1 MKRRQERTQ
10 LTEAHKKK
18 IYLFAIIVA
27 LIFIAAV
34 GYLVGKPMV
43 EFVREPERFRAWVDS
58 SGFVSRVIFV
68 GMVIFQLIIA
78 LIPGEPLEMGAG
90 YAFGAWEGTILCII
104 GCVIGSALV
113 FLFVRR
119 FGVKL
124 VEVFFPREKIRSLR
138 FLQDSRRLNL
148 LTFIVFFIPGTP
160 KDLLSYFIG
169 LTDMKLGTWLL
180 ITAVAR
186 IPSIVTSTVTG
197 DALGLK
203 DYQFAL
209 IAFGVTLAL
218 SLAGILVY
226 RRLSAR
232 RHPTA
237 KEGSYA
243 QRHTDRPTD
252 RNAAHPQNRRTRGCG
267 GRVSRTV
274 RQLQGQDRPFPLE
287 YIESGR

>member
-68 GMVIFQLIIA
+68 GMVVFQLIIA

-90 YAFGAWEGTILCII
+90 YAFGAVEGTILCII

-169 LTDMKLGTWLL
+169 LTDMKLGTWLC

-218 SLAGILVY
+218 SLLGILVY
-226 RRLSAR
+226 RRLTAR
-232 RHPTA
+232 RHPN
-237 KEGSYA
+237 G
-243 QRHTDRPTD
+243 
-252 RNAAHPQNRRTRGCG
+252 
-267 GRVSRTV
+267 
-274 RQLQGQDRPFPLE
+274 
-287 YIESGR
+287 

>member
-34 GYLVGKPMV
+34 GYLVGKPMI

-68 GMVIFQLIIA
+68 GMVVFQLIIA

-169 LTDMKLGTWLL
+169 LTDMKLGTWLC

-232 RHPTA
+232 RHPN
-237 KEGSYA
+237 G
-243 QRHTDRPTD
+243 
-252 RNAAHPQNRRTRGCG
+252 
-267 GRVSRTV
+267 
-274 RQLQGQDRPFPLE
+274 
-287 YIESGR
+287 

>member
-27 LIFIAAV
+27 LIFIGAV

-68 GMVIFQLIIA
+68 GMVVFQLIIA

-90 YAFGAWEGTILCII
+90 YAFGAVEGTILCII

-138 FLQDSRRLNL
+138 FLQDSRRLDL

-232 RHPTA
+232 RHPN
-237 KEGSYA
+237 G
-243 QRHTDRPTD
+243 
-252 RNAAHPQNRRTRGCG
+252 
-267 GRVSRTV
+267 
-274 RQLQGQDRPFPLE
+274 
-287 YIESGR
+287 

>member
-34 GYLVGKPMV
+34 GYLVGKPMI

-58 SGFVSRVIFV
+58 SGFVSRVVFV
-68 GMVIFQLIIA
+68 GMVVFQLIIA

-90 YAFGAWEGTILCII
+90 YAFGALEGTLLCII

-169 LTDMKLGTWLL
+169 LTDMKLGTWLF

-232 RHPTA
+232 RHPN
-237 KEGSYA
+237 G
-243 QRHTDRPTD
+243 
-252 RNAAHPQNRRTRGCG
+252 
-267 GRVSRTV
+267 
-274 RQLQGQDRPFPLE
+274 
-287 YIESGR
+287 

>member
-1 MKRRQERTQ
+1 MKRRRERMQ

-34 GYLVGKPMV
+34 GYLVGKPMI

-68 GMVIFQLIIA
+68 GMVVFQLIIA

-90 YAFGAWEGTILCII
+90 YAFGAVEGTILCII

-232 RHPTA
+232 RHPN
-237 KEGSYA
+237 G
-243 QRHTDRPTD
+243 
-252 RNAAHPQNRRTRGCG
+252 
-267 GRVSRTV
+267 
-274 RQLQGQDRPFPLE
+274 
-287 YIESGR
+287 

>member
-34 GYLVGKPMV
+34 GYLVGKPMI

-68 GMVIFQLIIA
+68 GMVVFQLIIA

-90 YAFGAWEGTILCII
+90 YAFGAVEGTILCII

-209 IAFGVTLAL
+209 IAFGATLAL
-218 SLAGILVY
+218 SLVGILVY

-232 RHPTA
+232 RHPN
-237 KEGSYA
+237 G
-243 QRHTDRPTD
+243 
-252 RNAAHPQNRRTRGCG
+252 
-267 GRVSRTV
+267 
-274 RQLQGQDRPFPLE
+274 
-287 YIESGR
+287 

>member
-1 MKRRQERTQ
+1 MKRKRERAQ

-58 SGFVSRVIFV
+58 SGFASRVIFV

-90 YAFGAWEGTILCII
+90 YAFGAVEGTILCII

-169 LTDMKLGTWLL
+169 LTDMKLGTWLF

-209 IAFGVTLAL
+209 IAFGATLAL
-218 SLAGILVY
+218 SLVGILVY

-232 RHPTA
+232 RHPN
-237 KEGSYA
+237 G
-243 QRHTDRPTD
+243 
-252 RNAAHPQNRRTRGCG
+252 
-267 GRVSRTV
+267 
-274 RQLQGQDRPFPLE
+274 
-287 YIESGR
+287 

>member
-1 MKRRQERTQ
+1 MKRRQERAQ

-27 LIFIAAV
+27 LIFIGAV

-68 GMVIFQLIIA
+68 GMVVFQLIIA

-90 YAFGAWEGTILCII
+90 YAFGAVEGTILCII

-169 LTDMKLGTWLL
+169 LTDMKLGTWLF

-218 SLAGILVY
+218 SLLGILVY

-232 RHPTA
+232 RHPN
-237 KEGSYA
+237 G
-243 QRHTDRPTD
+243 
-252 RNAAHPQNRRTRGCG
+252 
-267 GRVSRTV
+267 
-274 RQLQGQDRPFPLE
+274 
-287 YIESGR
+287 

>member
-18 IYLFAIIVA
+18 IYLFAIVVA
-27 LIFIAAV
+27 LIFIGAV

-58 SGFVSRVIFV
+58 SGFASRVIFV
-68 GMVIFQLIIA
+68 GMVVFQLIIA

-90 YAFGAWEGTILCII
+90 YAFGAVEGTILCII

-169 LTDMKLGTWLL
+169 LTDMKLGTWLF

-232 RHPTA
+232 RHPN
-237 KEGSYA
+237 G
-243 QRHTDRPTD
+243 
-252 RNAAHPQNRRTRGCG
+252 
-267 GRVSRTV
+267 
-274 RQLQGQDRPFPLE
+274 
-287 YIESGR
+287 

>member
-27 LIFIAAV
+27 LIVIAAV
-34 GYLVGKPMV
+34 GYLVGKPMI

-68 GMVIFQLIIA
+68 GMVVFQLIIA

-90 YAFGAWEGTILCII
+90 YAFGAVEGTILCII

-209 IAFGVTLAL
+209 IAFGVTLVL

-232 RHPTA
+232 RHPN
-237 KEGSYA
+237 G
-243 QRHTDRPTD
+243 
-252 RNAAHPQNRRTRGCG
+252 
-267 GRVSRTV
+267 
-274 RQLQGQDRPFPLE
+274 
-287 YIESGR
+287 

>member
-18 IYLFAIIVA
+18 IYLFAIVVA
-27 LIFIAAV
+27 LLFIAAV

-43 EFVREPERFRAWVDS
+43 DFVREPERFRAWVDS

-68 GMVIFQLIIA
+68 GMVVFQLIIA

-90 YAFGAWEGTILCII
+90 YAFGAVEGTILCII

-197 DALGLK
+197 DALGLQN
-203 DYQFAL
+203 YQFAL
-209 IAFGVTLAL
+209 IAFGATLLL
-218 SLAGILVY
+218 SLGGILVY

-232 RHPTA
+232 RHPN
-237 KEGSYA
+237 G
-243 QRHTDRPTD
+243 
-252 RNAAHPQNRRTRGCG
+252 
-267 GRVSRTV
+267 
-274 RQLQGQDRPFPLE
+274 
-287 YIESGR
+287 

>member
-1 MKRRQERTQ
+1 M
-10 LTEAHKKK
+10 
-18 IYLFAIIVA
+18 I
-27 LIFIAAV
+27 
-34 GYLVGKPMV
+34 

-90 YAFGAWEGTILCII
+90 YAFGAVEGTILCII

-160 KDLLSYFIG
+160 KDLRSLLHRPHRHETGHMASHHRRGPHPLDRHLDRHRRRARAEELSVRPHR
-169 LTDMKLGTWLL
+169 L
-180 ITAVAR
+180 R
-186 IPSIVTSTVTG
+186 R
-197 DALGLK
+197 DAG
-203 DYQFAL
+203 F
-209 IAFGVTLAL
+209 
-218 SLAGILVY
+218 
-226 RRLSAR
+226 
-232 RHPTA
+232 
-237 KEGSYA
+237 
-243 QRHTDRPTD
+243 
-252 RNAAHPQNRRTRGCG
+252 
-267 GRVSRTV
+267 
-274 RQLQGQDRPFPLE
+274 
-287 YIESGR
+287 

>member
-18 IYLFAIIVA
+18 IYLFAIVVA
-27 LIFIAAV
+27 LIFIGAV

-58 SGFVSRVIFV
+58 SGFASRVIFV
-68 GMVIFQLIIA
+68 GMVVFQLIIA

-90 YAFGAWEGTILCII
+90 YAFGAVEGTILCII

-169 LTDMKLGTWLL
+169 LTDMKLGTWLC

-218 SLAGILVY
+218 SLLGILVY

-232 RHPTA
+232 RHPN
-237 KEGSYA
+237 G
-243 QRHTDRPTD
+243 
-252 RNAAHPQNRRTRGCG
+252 
-267 GRVSRTV
+267 
-274 RQLQGQDRPFPLE
+274 
-287 YIESGR
+287 

>member
-1 MKRRQERTQ
+1 MKRRRERAQ

-27 LIFIAAV
+27 LLFIAAV

-68 GMVIFQLIIA
+68 GMVVFQLIIA

-90 YAFGAWEGTILCII
+90 YAFGAVEGTILCII

-232 RHPTA
+232 RHPN
-237 KEGSYA
+237 G
-243 QRHTDRPTD
+243 
-252 RNAAHPQNRRTRGCG
+252 
-267 GRVSRTV
+267 
-274 RQLQGQDRPFPLE
+274 
-287 YIESGR
+287 

>member
-1 MKRRQERTQ
+1 MKRRQERAQ

-27 LIFIAAV
+27 LIFIGAV

-68 GMVIFQLIIA
+68 GMVVFQLIIA

-90 YAFGAWEGTILCII
+90 YAFGAVEGTILCII

-138 FLQDSRRLNL
+138 FLQDSRRLDL

-169 LTDMKLGTWLL
+169 LTDMKLGTWLC

-218 SLAGILVY
+218 SLLGILVY

-232 RHPTA
+232 RHPN
-237 KEGSYA
+237 G
-243 QRHTDRPTD
+243 
-252 RNAAHPQNRRTRGCG
+252 
-267 GRVSRTV
+267 
-274 RQLQGQDRPFPLE
+274 
-287 YIESGR
+287 

>member
-27 LIFIAAV
+27 LIFIGAV

-58 SGFVSRVIFV
+58 SGFVSRVVFV
-68 GMVIFQLIIA
+68 GMVVFQLIIA

-90 YAFGAWEGTILCII
+90 YAFGAVEGTILCII

-169 LTDMKLGTWLL
+169 LTDMKLGTWLC

-218 SLAGILVY
+218 SLLGILVY

-232 RHPTA
+232 RHPN
-237 KEGSYA
+237 G
-243 QRHTDRPTD
+243 
-252 RNAAHPQNRRTRGCG
+252 
-267 GRVSRTV
+267 
-274 RQLQGQDRPFPLE
+274 
-287 YIESGR
+287 

>member
-34 GYLVGKPMV
+34 GYLVGKPMI

-68 GMVIFQLIIA
+68 GMVVFQLIIA

-90 YAFGAWEGTILCII
+90 YAFGAVEGTILCII

-218 SLAGILVY
+218 SLVGILVY

-232 RHPTA
+232 RHPN
-237 KEGSYA
+237 G
-243 QRHTDRPTD
+243 
-252 RNAAHPQNRRTRGCG
+252 
-267 GRVSRTV
+267 
-274 RQLQGQDRPFPLE
+274 
-287 YIESGR
+287 

>member
-68 GMVIFQLIIA
+68 GMVVFQLIIA

-90 YAFGAWEGTILCII
+90 YAFGAVEGTILCII

-138 FLQDSRRLNL
+138 FLQDSRRLDL

-169 LTDMKLGTWLL
+169 LTDMKLGTWLC

-218 SLAGILVY
+218 SLLGILVY

-232 RHPTA
+232 RHPN
-237 KEGSYA
+237 G
-243 QRHTDRPTD
+243 
-252 RNAAHPQNRRTRGCG
+252 
-267 GRVSRTV
+267 
-274 RQLQGQDRPFPLE
+274 
-287 YIESGR
+287 

>member
-1 MKRRQERTQ
+1 MKRRQERAQ

-34 GYLVGKPMV
+34 GYLVGKPMI

-90 YAFGAWEGTILCII
+90 YAFGAVEGTILCII

-232 RHPTA
+232 RHPN
-237 KEGSYA
+237 G
-243 QRHTDRPTD
+243 
-252 RNAAHPQNRRTRGCG
+252 
-267 GRVSRTV
+267 
-274 RQLQGQDRPFPLE
+274 
-287 YIESGR
+287 

>member
-1 MKRRQERTQ
+1 MKRKRERAQ

-68 GMVIFQLIIA
+68 GMAVFQLVIA

-90 YAFGAWEGTILCII
+90 YAFGAVEGTILCII

-232 RHPTA
+232 RHPN
-237 KEGSYA
+237 G
-243 QRHTDRPTD
+243 
-252 RNAAHPQNRRTRGCG
+252 
-267 GRVSRTV
+267 
-274 RQLQGQDRPFPLE
+274 
-287 YIESGR
+287 

>member
-18 IYLFAIIVA
+18 IYLFAIVVA
-27 LIFIAAV
+27 LLFIAAV

-68 GMVIFQLIIA
+68 GMVVFQLVIA

-90 YAFGAWEGTILCII
+90 YAFGAVEGTILCII

-218 SLAGILVY
+218 SLLGILVY

-232 RHPTA
+232 RHPN
-237 KEGSYA
+237 G
-243 QRHTDRPTD
+243 
-252 RNAAHPQNRRTRGCG
+252 
-267 GRVSRTV
+267 
-274 RQLQGQDRPFPLE
+274 
-287 YIESGR
+287 

>member
-1 MKRRQERTQ
+1 MKRKRERAQ

-27 LIFIAAV
+27 LLFIAAV

-43 EFVREPERFRAWVDS
+43 DFVREPERFRAWVDS

-68 GMVIFQLIIA
+68 GMVVFQLVIA

-90 YAFGAWEGTILCII
+90 YAFGAVEGTILCII

-169 LTDMKLGTWLL
+169 LTDMKLGTWLF

-232 RHPTA
+232 RHPN
-237 KEGSYA
+237 G
-243 QRHTDRPTD
+243 
-252 RNAAHPQNRRTRGCG
+252 
-267 GRVSRTV
+267 
-274 RQLQGQDRPFPLE
+274 
-287 YIESGR
+287 

>member
-18 IYLFAIIVA
+18 IYLAAIIVA

-34 GYLVGKPMV
+34 GYLVGKPMI

-68 GMVIFQLIIA
+68 GMVVFQLVIA

-90 YAFGAWEGTILCII
+90 YAFGAVEGTILCII

-169 LTDMKLGTWLL
+169 LTDMKLGTWLC

-218 SLAGILVY
+218 SLLGILVY

-232 RHPTA
+232 RHPN
-237 KEGSYA
+237 G
-243 QRHTDRPTD
+243 
-252 RNAAHPQNRRTRGCG
+252 
-267 GRVSRTV
+267 
-274 RQLQGQDRPFPLE
+274 
-287 YIESGR
+287 

>member
-34 GYLVGKPMV
+34 GYLVGKPMI

-90 YAFGAWEGTILCII
+90 YAFGAVEGTILCII

-169 LTDMKLGTWLL
+169 LTDMKLGTWLF

-203 DYQFAL
+203 NYQFAL

-232 RHPTA
+232 RHPN
-237 KEGSYA
+237 G
-243 QRHTDRPTD
+243 
-252 RNAAHPQNRRTRGCG
+252 
-267 GRVSRTV
+267 
-274 RQLQGQDRPFPLE
+274 
-287 YIESGR
+287 

>member
-1 MKRRQERTQ
+1 MQ

-27 LIFIAAV
+27 LIFIGAV

-43 EFVREPERFRAWVDS
+43 EFVREPERFRAWADS

-68 GMVIFQLIIA
+68 GMVVFQLIIA

-90 YAFGAWEGTILCII
+90 YAFGAVEGTILCII

-218 SLAGILVY
+218 SLLGILVY

-232 RHPTA
+232 RHPN
-237 KEGSYA
+237 G
-243 QRHTDRPTD
+243 
-252 RNAAHPQNRRTRGCG
+252 
-267 GRVSRTV
+267 
-274 RQLQGQDRPFPLE
+274 
-287 YIESGR
+287 

>member
-1 MKRRQERTQ
+1 MKRRRERMQ

-68 GMVIFQLIIA
+68 GMVVFQLIIA

-90 YAFGAWEGTILCII
+90 YAFGAVEGTILCII

-209 IAFGVTLAL
+209 IAFGATLAL
-218 SLAGILVY
+218 SLVGILVY

-232 RHPTA
+232 RHPN
-237 KEGSYA
+237 G
-243 QRHTDRPTD
+243 
-252 RNAAHPQNRRTRGCG
+252 
-267 GRVSRTV
+267 
-274 RQLQGQDRPFPLE
+274 
-287 YIESGR
+287 

>member
-18 IYLFAIIVA
+18 IYLFAIVVA

-90 YAFGAWEGTILCII
+90 YAFGAVEGTILCII

-180 ITAVAR
+180 ITGVAR

-232 RHPTA
+232 RHPN
-237 KEGSYA
+237 G
-243 QRHTDRPTD
+243 
-252 RNAAHPQNRRTRGCG
+252 
-267 GRVSRTV
+267 
-274 RQLQGQDRPFPLE
+274 
-287 YIESGR
+287 

>member
-1 MKRRQERTQ
+1 MKRRQERAQ

-27 LIFIAAV
+27 LIFIGAV

-58 SGFVSRVIFV
+58 SGFVSRVVFV
-68 GMVIFQLIIA
+68 GMVVFQLIIA

-90 YAFGAWEGTILCII
+90 YAFGAVEGTILCII

-138 FLQDSRRLNL
+138 FLQDSRRLDL

-169 LTDMKLGTWLL
+169 LTDMKLGTWLF

-232 RHPTA
+232 RHPN
-237 KEGSYA
+237 G
-243 QRHTDRPTD
+243 
-252 RNAAHPQNRRTRGCG
+252 
-267 GRVSRTV
+267 
-274 RQLQGQDRPFPLE
+274 
-287 YIESGR
+287 

>member
-1 MKRRQERTQ
+1 MSKERQRPEI
-10 LTEAHKKK
+10 TEAHKKK
-18 IYLFAIIVA
+18 IYLIAIIVA
-27 LIFIAAV
+27 LVFVGVV
-34 GYLVGKPMV
+34 GYLVGKPMI

-58 SGFVSRVIFV
+58 SGLWGRVAFV
-68 GMVIFQLIIA
+68 GMVVFQLIIA
-78 LIPGEPLEMGAG
+78 IIPGEPLEMGAG
-90 YAFGAWEGTILCII
+90 YAFGAVEGTLLCIL

-124 VEVFFPREKIRSLR
+124 VEVFFSREKIRSLR

-180 ITAVAR
+180 ITGVAR

-197 DALGLK
+197 DALGLQN
-203 DYQFAL
+203 YQFAL
-209 IAFGVTLAL
+209 IAFGATLLL
-218 SLAGILVY
+218 SLGGILVY

-232 RHPTA
+232 RHP
-237 KEGSYA
+237 
-243 QRHTDRPTD
+243 
-252 RNAAHPQNRRTRGCG
+252 NA
-267 GRVSRTV
+267 
-274 RQLQGQDRPFPLE
+274 
-287 YIESGR
+287 

>member
-1 MKRRQERTQ
+1 MKRKRERAQ

-68 GMVIFQLIIA
+68 GMVVFQLIIA
-78 LIPGEPLEMGAG
+78 LIPGEPVEMGAG
-90 YAFGAWEGTILCII
+90 YAFGAVEGTILCII

-169 LTDMKLGTWLL
+169 LTDMKLGTWLF

-232 RHPTA
+232 RHPN
-237 KEGSYA
+237 G
-243 QRHTDRPTD
+243 
-252 RNAAHPQNRRTRGCG
+252 
-267 GRVSRTV
+267 
-274 RQLQGQDRPFPLE
+274 
-287 YIESGR
+287 

>member
-1 MKRRQERTQ
+1 MKRRRERMQ

-34 GYLVGKPMV
+34 GYLVGKPMI

-90 YAFGAWEGTILCII
+90 YAFGAVEGTILCII

-169 LTDMKLGTWLL
+169 LTDMKLGTWLC

-218 SLAGILVY
+218 SLLGILVY

-232 RHPTA
+232 RHPN
-237 KEGSYA
+237 G
-243 QRHTDRPTD
+243 
-252 RNAAHPQNRRTRGCG
+252 
-267 GRVSRTV
+267 
-274 RQLQGQDRPFPLE
+274 
-287 YIESGR
+287 

>member
-58 SGFVSRVIFV
+58 SGFASRVIFV
-68 GMVIFQLIIA
+68 GMVVFQLIIA

-90 YAFGAWEGTILCII
+90 YAFGAVEGTILCII

-232 RHPTA
+232 RHPN
-237 KEGSYA
+237 G
-243 QRHTDRPTD
+243 
-252 RNAAHPQNRRTRGCG
+252 
-267 GRVSRTV
+267 
-274 RQLQGQDRPFPLE
+274 
-287 YIESGR
+287 

>member
-34 GYLVGKPMV
+34 GYLVGKPMI

-68 GMVIFQLIIA
+68 GMVVFQLIIA

-138 FLQDSRRLNL
+138 FLQDSRRLDL

-232 RHPTA
+232 RHPN
-237 KEGSYA
+237 G
-243 QRHTDRPTD
+243 
-252 RNAAHPQNRRTRGCG
+252 
-267 GRVSRTV
+267 
-274 RQLQGQDRPFPLE
+274 
-287 YIESGR
+287 

>member
-1 MKRRQERTQ
+1 MKRRQERAQ

-58 SGFVSRVIFV
+58 SGFVSRVVFV
-68 GMVIFQLIIA
+68 GMVVFQLIIA

-169 LTDMKLGTWLL
+169 LTDMKLGTWLC

-232 RHPTA
+232 RHPN
-237 KEGSYA
+237 G
-243 QRHTDRPTD
+243 
-252 RNAAHPQNRRTRGCG
+252 
-267 GRVSRTV
+267 
-274 RQLQGQDRPFPLE
+274 
-287 YIESGR
+287 

>member
-58 SGFVSRVIFV
+58 SGFVSRVVFV
-68 GMVIFQLIIA
+68 GMVVFQLIIA

-138 FLQDSRRLNL
+138 FLQDSRRLDL

-169 LTDMKLGTWLL
+169 LTDMKLGTWLF

-232 RHPTA
+232 RHPN
-237 KEGSYA
+237 G
-243 QRHTDRPTD
+243 
-252 RNAAHPQNRRTRGCG
+252 
-267 GRVSRTV
+267 
-274 RQLQGQDRPFPLE
+274 
-287 YIESGR
+287 

>member
-58 SGFVSRVIFV
+58 SGFVSRVVFV
-68 GMVIFQLIIA
+68 GMVVFQLIIA

-90 YAFGAWEGTILCII
+90 YAFGAVEGTILCII

-232 RHPTA
+232 RHPN
-237 KEGSYA
+237 G
-243 QRHTDRPTD
+243 
-252 RNAAHPQNRRTRGCG
+252 
-267 GRVSRTV
+267 
-274 RQLQGQDRPFPLE
+274 
-287 YIESGR
+287 

>member
-1 MKRRQERTQ
+1 MKRRRERMQ

-34 GYLVGKPMV
+34 GYLVGKPMI

-68 GMVIFQLIIA
+68 GMVVFQLIIA

-90 YAFGAWEGTILCII
+90 YAFGAVEGTILCII

-169 LTDMKLGTWLL
+169 LTDMKLGTWLF

-218 SLAGILVY
+218 SLLGILVY

-232 RHPTA
+232 RHPN
-237 KEGSYA
+237 G
-243 QRHTDRPTD
+243 
-252 RNAAHPQNRRTRGCG
+252 
-267 GRVSRTV
+267 
-274 RQLQGQDRPFPLE
+274 
-287 YIESGR
+287 

>member
-1 MKRRQERTQ
+1 MKRKRERAQ

-18 IYLFAIIVA
+18 IYLFAIVVA
-27 LIFIAAV
+27 LLFIAAV

-68 GMVIFQLIIA
+68 GMVVFQLVIA

-90 YAFGAWEGTILCII
+90 YAFGAVEGTILCII

-169 LTDMKLGTWLL
+169 LTDMKLGTWLC

-232 RHPTA
+232 RHPN
-237 KEGSYA
+237 G
-243 QRHTDRPTD
+243 
-252 RNAAHPQNRRTRGCG
+252 
-267 GRVSRTV
+267 
-274 RQLQGQDRPFPLE
+274 
-287 YIESGR
+287 

>member
-1 MKRRQERTQ
+1 MKRRQERAQ

-27 LIFIAAV
+27 LIFIGAV

-68 GMVIFQLIIA
+68 GMVVFQLIIA

-90 YAFGAWEGTILCII
+90 YAFGAVEGTILCII

-169 LTDMKLGTWLL
+169 LTDMKLGTWLC

-218 SLAGILVY
+218 SLVGILVY

-232 RHPTA
+232 RHPN
-237 KEGSYA
+237 G
-243 QRHTDRPTD
+243 
-252 RNAAHPQNRRTRGCG
+252 
-267 GRVSRTV
+267 
-274 RQLQGQDRPFPLE
+274 
-287 YIESGR
+287 